1 MIPIRSKKCLSDPKN
16 FILIQQQD
24 IKIHGYWVSKLVV
37 NTKLK
42 YNYVKSLD
50 VKKKQ

>member
-1 MIPIRSKKCLSDPKN
+1 MIPIRSKKMSFWSKKFHLNSTARH
-16 FILIQQQD
+16 QD
-24 IKIHGYWVSKLVV
+24 YGCWVSKLVV